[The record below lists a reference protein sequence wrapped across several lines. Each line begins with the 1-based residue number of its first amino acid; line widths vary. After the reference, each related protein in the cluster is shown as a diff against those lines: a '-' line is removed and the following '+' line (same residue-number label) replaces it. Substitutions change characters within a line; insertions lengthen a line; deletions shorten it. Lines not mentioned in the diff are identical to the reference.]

1 MLEKLLKEKK
11 DKAKLEQKL
20 NKSENLLNDMIENQI
35 IQTQT
40 LNEEM
45 N

>member
-35 IQTQT
+35 I
-40 LNEEM
+40 
-45 N
+45 